1 MWTVIYMAQ
10 SKESVEKMRKLIE
23 DNGILTKVRALKKSE
38 QDYCFEILVPASE
51 VFPAQDLILETE
63 L

>member
-10 SKESVEKMRKLIE
+10 DRDNVEKMRRLISENGVITKL
-23 DNGILTKVRALKKSE
+23 RALKKSDE
-38 QDYCFEILVPASE
+38 SYCYEILVPSAE
-51 VFPAQDLILETE
+51 VCLAHSLILETE